1 MTEQKEQPV
10 QQSIVEVEWQEIEKV
25 WNLRELL
32 LASEEQFKNLS
43 LNYEKAKA
51 NALSKIVQTQN
62 ALYKTAEELRS
73 SKGIDNDDVYEL
85 KLPEASGEK
94 AYFIRKES

>member
-10 QQSIVEVEWQEIEKV
+10 QQGIVEVEWQEIEKV

-51 NALSKIVQTQN
+51 SAMSKIVQTQN

-85 KLPEASGEK
+85 KLPETSGEK